1 MKRLPGAFAVVFA
14 VWAGFFAPP
23 VLSADLEGQVAS
35 MLDEFQPA
43 IESLSGTD
51 PYLVAVGSFFDPAS
65 RAREPLSRDVEDLL
79 FDQVMKRFAQ
89 NGRAVIVEWMRGS
102 PLTPEKDAASSI
114 ARYRLIDAVRQ
125 MDQAPGRGF
134 LITGYAHAAGGA
146 PLLRAELIAIHDG
159 TVAKRFGPPLTTAA
173 GPASVPEAEPP
184 GMKPASTPAP
194 DAAFKKALPGP
205 AAQAEVPAATAPEP
219 AAGASAPK
227 AGESTLDGTLV
238 QAQNTAGLTAT
249 VIEGKNFRYEG
260 HINAQGE
267 KHGHGT
273 LIFSSGDRYEG
284 QWKHNRMH
292 GEGTYAF
299 ADGDK
304 YVGQWQDNKM
314 HGRGTYF
321 YASGD
326 KYTGQFADDVK
337 DGSGTYIFKN
347 GDRWEGAYLQGKKHG
362 KAVYIWPSG
371 QTQEELWNMGQK
383 ME

>member
-1 MKRLPGAFAVVFA
+1 MRRFPVMLAAALVIWMGL
-14 VWAGFFAPP
+14 WAPAAPA
-23 VLSADLEGQVAS
+23 ADLERQVAS
-35 MLDEFQPA
+35 MLDEFQPV

-51 PYLVAVGSFFDPAS
+51 AFLVAVGPFFDPTTQ
-65 RAREPLSRDVEDLL
+65 AREPLSRDVEARL
-79 FDQVMKRFAQ
+79 FEEAIKRFSE
-89 NGRAVIVEWMRGS
+89 NGRAVIVDWMRAS
-102 PLTPEKDAASSI
+102 PLTPEKDPASS
-114 ARYRLIDAVRQ
+114 AVRYRLADVVRELE
-125 MDQAPGRGF
+125 QAPGKGF
-134 LITGYAHAAGGA
+134 LITGYADAATGA
-146 PLLRAELIAIHDG
+146 SLLRGELIAIHDG
-159 TVAKRFGPPLTTAA
+159 TVVKRFGPPLTAA
-173 GPASVPEAEPP
+173 VPPSSVPEAESAEA
-184 GMKPASTPAP
+184 KPVRAPAADVVPETASPAPAARPVSQAAPAPAVRMEASTAVPR
-194 DAAFKKALPGP
+194 DATP
-205 AAQAEVPAATAPEP
+205 VPSPE
-219 AAGASAPK
+219 
-227 AGESTLDGTLV
+227 
-238 QAQNTAGLTAT
+238 TAGLTAT

-260 HINAQGE
+260 HVNSQGE

-273 LIFSSGDRYEG
+273 LIFNSGDRYEG

-321 YASGD
+321 YAGGD

-337 DGSGTYIFKN
+337 DGPGTYIFKN

-362 KAVYIWPSG
+362 KAVYIWSNG